1 MTPPVSETLYTG
13 NNFYFNPV
21 VYPKDEYVQY
31 DKDDRVLSKFNLKIN
46 QNINDIY
53 YSKVYSFIL
62 KNIISK
68 YDELVSCTMLHEDIE
83 GNPNIIFNIK
93 FNGDLTFS
101 KRDSL
106 HTAILEKICQFCVSS
121 DFSFIF
127 DNIAVLLIKGR

>member
-21 VYPKDEYVQY
+21 VYPKDEYVHY
-31 DKDDRVLSKFNLKIN
+31 DEDYRVLSKFNLKIN

-127 DNIAVLLIKGR
+127 DNITVLLIKGS

>member
-21 VYPKDEYVQY
+21 VYPKDEYVHY
-31 DKDDRVLSKFNLKIN
+31 DEDYRVLSKFNLKIN

-127 DNIAVLLIKGR
+127 DNITVLLIKGR